1 MITVSYDGSSFNGW
15 QLQPDNPLIT
25 IQGLLN
31 YELSKFTGEDINI
44 RASGRTDSGVHATC
58 QTADFFCNKNLD
70 LKNFPK
76 EINRKLCDSVRIT
89 GICRVRDDF
98 HSRKNA
104 LSKTYSYFVSLSDK
118 PDVFYHRFVYTPC
131 MPPLNVKPNMC
142 SSPDIEFM
150 KKCSRI
156 FIGKHDFSA
165 FTKPKQ
171 LFAYFGL
178 DPAVK
183 QSGKFEGTKVQ
194 MSKRGSAIARRVI
207 HVLTLQSI
215 STSRTGEAKNPVLRD
230 YYLKKCES
238 KPKLVAMGAVSHKVC
253 NMIFAILRDNKP
265 FEIVT
270 PQEHIKQYNA
280 AKCDEAA

>member
-1 MITVSYDGSSFNGW
+1 MFHYMFTISYDGSSFNGW

-76 EINRKLCDSVRIT
+76 ELNRNLCDSVRIT

-98 HSRKNA
+98 HSRKSA

-118 PDVFYHRFVYTPC
+118 PDVFFHRFVYTPC
-131 MPPLNVKPNMC
+131 MQPLNIKPNMC

-150 KKCSRI
+150 KKCSHI
-156 FIGKHDFSA
+156 FIGNHDFSA
-165 FTKPKQ
+165 FTTDKSPDKSHVRTISDINISIIENTDIMRIDFTGDGFLYNMVRIIAGTLLQ
-171 LFAYFGL
+171 AGYGQFTYDDIKHAMESRIRCNAGVTLPPNALF
-178 DPAVK
+178 
-183 QSGKFEGTKVQ
+183 
-194 MSKRGSAIARRVI
+194 
-207 HVLTLQSI
+207 LTDV
-215 STSRTGEAKNPVLRD
+215 E
-230 YYLKKCES
+230 Y
-238 KPKLVAMGAVSHKVC
+238 
-253 NMIFAILRDNKP
+253 DNK
-265 FEIVT
+265 FFI
-270 PQEHIKQYNA
+270 
-280 AKCDEAA
+280 

>member
-1 MITVSYDGSSFNGW
+1 MFHYMFTISYDGSSFNGW

-89 GICRVRDDF
+89 SICRVRDDF
-98 HSRKNA
+98 HSRKSA

-118 PDVFYHRFVYTPC
+118 PDVFFRRFVYTPC

-156 FIGKHDFSA
+156 FIG
-165 FTKPKQ
+165 
-171 LFAYFGL
+171 
-178 DPAVK
+178 
-183 QSGKFEGTKVQ
+183 
-194 MSKRGSAIARRVI
+194 
-207 HVLTLQSI
+207 
-215 STSRTGEAKNPVLRD
+215 
-230 YYLKKCES
+230 
-238 KPKLVAMGAVSHKVC
+238 
-253 NMIFAILRDNKP
+253 NMIFQHLQLTNHLINP
-265 FEIVT
+265 M
-270 PQEHIKQYNA
+270 
-280 AKCDEAA
+280 